1 MKKVLFFLRHPAP
14 KIPPGYCYGS
24 TDLEIAEPEKLSRCH
39 SEFELIFSSPL
50 QRCSKAAQI
59 LFPKNEI
66 IIDER
71 LKELNFGE
79 WENRK
84 WDDIPRS
91 EIDRWGDDIL
101 NVRPGGAEN
110 FLELSERVNAF
121 LKELLG
127 RKEEKILVLSHA
139 GTMRAALSYI
149 MNISLEKTLNFTLGY
164 FHCAEYAFA
173 EPKSRLLFW
182 NLDFHSFLKE
192 KH

>member
-1 MKKVLFFLRHPAP
+1 MKKTILFLRHPAP
-14 KIPPGYCYGS
+14 KIPLGFCYGQ
-24 TDLEIAEPEKLSRCH
+24 TDLEIAEPEKLSPSV

-50 QRCSKAAQI
+50 QRCIKAAQI

-66 IIDER
+66 ITDER

-84 WDDIPRS
+84 WDDVPKNELDEWS
-91 EIDRWGDDIL
+91 KNL
-101 NVRPGGAEN
+101 LSFRPGGSES
-110 FLELSERVNAF
+110 FQELSERVNAF
-121 LKELLG
+121 LQELLQ

-139 GTMRAALSYI
+139 GTMRAVLSHI
-149 MNISLEKTLNFTLGY
+149 MNISLEKTLNFSLGY

-173 EPKSRLLFW
+173 EPKRRLLFW